1 MTVESKEIFELQ
13 KYVLRQI
20 EKIKSSQNPDN
31 AKLFD
36 LNILDSNLSL
46 LVSSLEQS
54 SENEALSK
62 QEIEL
67 GTRDTQI
74 KNALLEFRKTKKFN
88 SSFENISFQYSQ
100 VSSQIIEELNNL
112 IENLKL
118 YENQEESKILSENL
132 KARFQEAKDVLSEVS
147 NLPNLTKK
155 NQKLWKTEKIPLS
168 VKSAASTL
176 GSVKS
181 EKKSLS
187 SQKNGKKGGR
197 PKSSGDEAKS
207 SREKTDTSRGKTKS
221 SSGKSQSSGGKVKSS
236 SKNLAR
242 KKTDA

>member
-1 MTVESKEIFELQ
+1 MTVEAKEIFELQ

-46 LVSSLEQS
+46 LVSSLQQS
-54 SENEALSK
+54 SESENFGK

-100 VSSQIIEELNNL
+100 VSAQIIEEINNL

-118 YENQEESKILSENL
+118 YENQEESKILCENL
-132 KARFQEAKDVLSEVS
+132 KIRFQEAKDVLSEIS

-155 NQKLWKTEKIPLS
+155 NQKLWQTEKIPLS
-168 VKSAASTL
+168 AKMAASTL
-176 GSVKS
+176 GSIKS
-181 EKKSLS
+181 EKKALS

-197 PKSSGDEAKS
+197 PKSSAKVA
-207 SREKTDTSRGKTKS
+207 DTSDSKTKS
-221 SSGKSQSSGGKVKSS
+221 S
-236 SKNLAR
+236 AR
-242 KKTDA
+242 KTAASKKAKS

>member
-1 MTVESKEIFELQ
+1 MTVETKEIFELQ

-54 SENEALSK
+54 SESDASSK

-100 VSSQIIEELNNL
+100 VSSQIIEEINNL

-132 KARFQEAKDVLSEVS
+132 RIRFQEAKNLLGEIS
-147 NLPNLTKK
+147 NLPNLSKK
-155 NQKLWKTEKIPLS
+155 NQKLWQTEKIPLS
-168 VKSAASTL
+168 AKSAASTL
-176 GSVKS
+176 GSIKS
-181 EKKSLS
+181 QKKSLA

-197 PKSSGDEAKS
+197 PKSSE
-207 SREKTDTSRGKTKS
+207 
-221 SSGKSQSSGGKVKSS
+221 
-236 SKNLAR
+236 
-242 KKTDA
+242 KKTS